1 MKKLFF
7 AILIAGAAQLAF
19 AQEYPTK
26 PIRIIVPFSPGSTLD
41 ILPRL
46 VAPHLTQALGQLVII
61 DNRAG
66 AAGAIG
72 TEAAA
77 KATPDGYTFLMSAV
91 GPQVHT
97 PILYPKTPYHPVKDF
112 AAVSQVAT
120 GPLSIVVSPST
131 PAKNM
136 KELVALA
143 KKQPGKLNFGS
154 SGVGSVNHLLGEMVN
169 LYAGT
174 KIVHVPYKGNADAI
188 SNLLGGEVAMV
199 MTGVPAVIPHA
210 KAGKLRVVVITGRK
224 RIPNMPEVQTMAE
237 AGFPDAE
244 IVIWYGLVAP
254 AATPK
259 KIIDRLN
266 REVVKVMSRPDIRA
280 LFSKQGVDPEP
291 DSPEEFAKII
301 RDDYARWTKV
311 IHATGLKFD

>member
-1 MKKLFF
+1 MKKLV
-7 AILIAGAAQLAF
+7 LSLVIASATQLAL
-19 AQEYPTK
+19 AQEFPNK

-46 VAPHLTQALGQLVII
+46 IAPHLIQALGQPVVIE
-61 DNRAG
+61 NRAG
-66 AAGAIG
+66 AGGAIG
-72 TEAAA
+72 TNAGA
-77 KATPDGYTFLMSAV
+77 KATPDGYTLLMSAV

-112 AAVSQVAT
+112 AAVCQVAT
-120 GPLSIVVSPST
+120 GPLSIVVNPST

-188 SNLLGGEVAMV
+188 NSLLSGDVTMV
-199 MTGVPAVIPHA
+199 MTGVPAVISLVQ
-210 KAGKLRVVVITGRK
+210 AGKLRVVVITGRK

-259 KIIDRLN
+259 PIINWLN
-266 REVVKVMSRPDIRA
+266 REVVKVMNMPDIRE

-291 DSPEEFAKII
+291 NSPSEFAKII
-301 RDDYARWTKV
+301 SDDYARWNKV
-311 IHATGLKFD
+311 IRAAGIKLD

>member
-1 MKKLFF
+1 MKNFF
-7 AILIAGAAQLAF
+7 LALVMAAAASLAS
-19 AQEYPTK
+19 AQQYPSK
-26 PIRIIVPFSPGSTLD
+26 PIRVIVPFSPGSTLD

-46 VAPHLTQALGQLVII
+46 IAPHLIQALGQPVVIE
-61 DNRAG
+61 NRAG
-66 AAGAIG
+66 AGGAIG
-72 TEAAA
+72 TNAGA
-77 KATPDGYTFLMSAV
+77 KATSDGYTLLMSAV

-112 AAVSQVAT
+112 AAVCQVAT
-120 GPLSIVVSPST
+120 GPLSIVVNPST

-188 SNLLGGEVAMV
+188 NSLLSGDVTMV
-199 MTGVPAVIPHA
+199 MTGVPAVISLVQ
-210 KAGKLRVVVITGRK
+210 AGKLRVVVITGRK

-259 KIIDRLN
+259 PIINRLN
-266 REVVKVMSRPDIRA
+266 REVVKVMNMPDIRE

-291 DSPEEFAKII
+291 NSPSEFAKII
-301 RDDYARWTKV
+301 SDDYARWNKV
-311 IHATGLKFD
+311 IRAAGIKLD